1 MPETKE
7 IICSWIAEVVFEP
20 RTAASGKGRFSLP
33 NMVLRV
39 SVFPHFE
46 SLIDDFGVNY
56 FIIKRKRDFRRP
68 LNVFAKVPSV
78 GGLASHFTSLPGKTF
93 RCHGHKGL
101 KVGL

>member
-20 RTAASGKGRFSLP
+20 RTAASGKGRFSLS

-39 SVFPHFE
+39 SVFPLFE

-56 FIIKRKRDFRRP
+56 LTIKRERDFRRP
-68 LNVFAKVPSV
+68 LNVFAKVP
-78 GGLASHFTSLPGKTF
+78 
-93 RCHGHKGL
+93 
-101 KVGL
+101 